1 MSGFVVVGFIL
12 VGILVVEMVVWI
24 FFIACA
30 PYERFREKNAGSRVP
45 SRVGCGAVKRTH
57 RLDKPVSGLKSP
69 DNF

>member
-1 MSGFVVVGFIL
+1 MNGFVVVG
-12 VGILVVEMVVWI
+12 MVVWT

-30 PYERFREKNAGSRVP
+30 LYECFREKKVGSRVP
-45 SRVGCGAVKRTH
+45 SRAGFGAVKRTH